1 MVKEYKVSL
10 LEIETALDLVDNNKM
25 LSTYYAS
32 KPNVSLDLVE
42 GALEFLNNKYETD
55 LDEIE
60 ETDLEGSDNLED
72 SDEIDIDLGE
82 EDDLEDDDLEDSDDI
97 AIDLGE
103 EEDDLEEDD
112 LEEDDIEENE
122 DDIDIYLEDEDGL
135 EDSDDIDTDLEEEDE
150 INIDLEE
157 DDLEEDDLGDSDSV
171 NIDLGEEDDEIDIDL
186 EEDEDDLEDSND
198 IDVTLEDDLEDSD
211 EIDIDLEDAIDNN
224 EEDEDDEIDIDLED
238 DDSEDTVD
246 IELDNEEDELEDDI
260 DIDLEEDDLDNGED
274 IDISLEE
281 EDEIDVDIEE
291 DKVILSD
298 SKKNEVIEDSL
309 ENESKNALERVKEV
323 NTSNSQPIESKDSK
337 VVYTENTSKNVDPVS
352 STINVKQLN
361 LNNDKLNVASVTG
374 DVNRVNNINQV
385 VSVKKRN
392 YDSLSTDKLYNF
404 VALYMKKHGV
414 KDSGVSKALLT
425 EEFGANNIKKLI
437 NKSYLI
443 QLYDGTLTFNR

>member
-1 MVKEYKVSL
+1 MIIEEYKVSL

-42 GALEFLNNKYETD
+42 GALEFLNNKI
-55 LDEIE
+55 EI
-60 ETDLEGSDNLED
+60 NLEED
-72 SDEIDIDLGE
+72 FDET
-82 EDDLEDDDLEDSDDI
+82 EDSDDI

-112 LEEDDIEENE
+112 LEEDE
-122 DDIDIYLEDEDGL
+122 DNIDIDLEDEDDI
-135 EDSDDIDTDLEEEDE
+135 EDSDIIDNDL
-150 INIDLEE
+150 
-157 DDLEEDDLGDSDSV
+157 
-171 NIDLGEEDDEIDIDL
+171 EEDDEIDIDL
-186 EEDEDDLEDSND
+186 EEDEDDIEDSN
-198 IDVTLEDDLEDSD
+198 
-211 EIDIDLEDAIDNN
+211 EIDIDLEDDLEDDIYNN
-224 EEDEDDEIDIDLED
+224 KEEEDDEIDIDLED
-238 DDSEDTVD
+238 DGLEDTVD
-246 IELDNEEDELEDDI
+246 IELDNEEDDLDDGEDIDINLEEEDDDI
-260 DIDLEEDDLDNGED
+260 DID
-274 IDISLEE
+274 LEE
-281 EDEIDVDIEE
+281 EDEIDVDLEE
-291 DKVILSD
+291 DKIVIPD
-298 SKKNEVIEDSL
+298 SKKNELIEDSA
-309 ENESKNALERVKEV
+309 ENKSKNTLERVKEV
-323 NTSNSQPIESKDSK
+323 NNSSSQTPKSEDSK
-337 VVYTENTSKNVDPVS
+337 IVYMENTSKNVDPVS

-414 KDSGVSKALLT
+414 KDSGVSKTLLT

>member
-1 MVKEYKVSL
+1 MIIEEYKVSL

-25 LSTYYAS
+25 LSTYYAI

-42 GALEFLNNKYETD
+42 GALDFLNNKYETD

-60 ETDLEGSDNLED
+60 ETDLEGSDSLED
-72 SDEIDIDLGE
+72 SDEINIDLGE

-122 DDIDIYLEDEDGL
+122 DDIDIYLEDEDDL
-135 EDSDDIDTDLEEEDE
+135 EDSDNIDTDLEEEDE

-157 DDLEEDDLGDSDSV
+157 EDDLEEYDLGDSDSV

-211 EIDIDLEDAIDNN
+211 EIDIDLEDGIDNN

-238 DDSEDTVD
+238 DDSKDTVD
-246 IELDNEEDELEDDI
+246 IELDNEEDDLDNGEDIDVDLEEEDDI
-260 DIDLEEDDLDNGED
+260 DIDLE
-274 IDISLEE
+274 
-281 EDEIDVDIEE
+281 
-291 DKVILSD
+291 DKSILAN
-298 SKKNEVIEDSL
+298 SKKNKVIEDST
-309 ENESKNALERVKEV
+309 ENKSKNALERVKEV

-337 VVYTENTSKNVDPVS
+337 VVYTENTSKNVDPVLS
-352 STINVKQLN
+352 NINVKQLN
-361 LNNDKLNVASVTG
+361 LNNDKLNVASVTE

-392 YDSLSTDKLYNF
+392 YDFLDTDKLYNF

>member
-1 MVKEYKVSL
+1 MIIEEYKVSL

-42 GALEFLNNKYETD
+42 GALEFLNNKFGTD
-55 LDEIE
+55 LEETGIE
-60 ETDLEGSDNLED
+60 ETNIRGSDDIGDSDETEE

-82 EDDLEDDDLEDSDDI
+82 EEANIEENDLE
-97 AIDLGE
+97 A
-103 EEDDLEEDD
+103 DDLEEDD
-112 LEEDDIEENE
+112 LEEDE
-122 DDIDIYLEDEDGL
+122 DDTDIYLEDED
-135 EDSDDIDTDLEEEDE
+135 
-150 INIDLEE
+150 DLEE
-157 DDLEEDDLGDSDSV
+157 DRIEEDNLDNYNEIDSD
-171 NIDLGEEDDEIDIDL
+171 LEEDDEIDIDL
-186 EEDEDDLEDSND
+186 EEDDLEDDSDGVD
-198 IDVTLEDDLEDSD
+198 IDLEDDGIEDTLDSSIEEEED
-211 EIDIDLEDAIDNN
+211 EIDIDLDEDDSEDTIDI
-224 EEDEDDEIDIDLED
+224 ELDTEDEFEDNVDINLEENDIEDGEDIDIDIEEEDEIDIDLR
-238 DDSEDTVD
+238 
-246 IELDNEEDELEDDI
+246 
-260 DIDLEEDDLDNGED
+260 
-274 IDISLEE
+274 
-281 EDEIDVDIEE
+281 EDEI
-291 DKVILSD
+291 ILSN
-298 SKKNEVIEDSL
+298 SKKNEVSEDSA
-309 ENESKNALERVKEV
+309 ENKSKNALERVKEV
-323 NTSNSQPIESKDSK
+323 YNSNSQLIKSEDSK
-337 VVYTENTSKNVDPVS
+337 VVYTENRSKNVDPVS